1 MVMDRNLDWK
11 DCELVEVVPG
21 KVSGVPLIK
30 GTRVPVDQVLASKD
44 GGESIEE
51 IAYNFDLDPEDI
63 IAVLSYR
70 DSHQPALRP

>member
-1 MVMDRNLDWK
+1 MGRNLDWK

-51 IAYNFDLDPEDI
+51 IAYNFDLSPEDI
-63 IAVLSYR
+63 RAVLAYR
-70 DSHQPALRP
+70 DSRQPALRP

>member
-1 MVMDRNLDWK
+1 MDWK
-11 DCELVEVVPG
+11 DCKLVEVVPG

-51 IAYNFDLDPEDI
+51 ISYNFDLNPEDI
-63 IAVLSYR
+63 SAVLSYR
-70 DSHQPALRP
+70 DSRQPALRS